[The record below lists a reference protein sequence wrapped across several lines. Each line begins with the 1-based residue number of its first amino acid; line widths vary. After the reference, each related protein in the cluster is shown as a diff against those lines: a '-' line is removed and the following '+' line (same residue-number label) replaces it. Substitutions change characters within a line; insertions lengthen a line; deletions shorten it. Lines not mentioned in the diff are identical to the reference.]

1 MIKYEN
7 VPIAGKVKKQKALIK
22 LLNIGIDKETKK
34 KRDNFMMDARKKYA
48 NDVFEDEQTLY
59 VD

>member
-7 VPIAGKVKKQKALIK
+7 LPIAEKVKKQKALIK

-48 NDVFEDEQTLY
+48 NDVD
-59 VD
+59 

>member
-7 VPIAGKVKKQKALIK
+7 LPIAEKVKKQKALIK

-34 KRDNFMMDARKKYA
+34 KRDNFMMDARKNMLMMYLKM
-48 NDVFEDEQTLY
+48 NKLY
-59 VD
+59 M

>member
-7 VPIAGKVKKQKALIK
+7 LPIAEKVKKQKALIK

-34 KRDNFMMDARKKYA
+34 KRDNIMMDARKKYS

>member
-7 VPIAGKVKKQKALIK
+7 LPIAEKVKKQKALIK

-34 KRDNFMMDARKKYA
+34 KRDARKKYA